1 METIAGPVANIYA
14 LMVKKSIYIYI
25 YMYVYMCVYIF
36 CLMESICD
44 ASRHRCS
51 AIAQC

>member
-25 YMYVYMCVYIF
+25 YIYIYVRIYVCIYI
-36 CLMESICD
+36 LSNGID
-44 ASRHRCS
+44 L
-51 AIAQC
+51 